1 MTFSEFLVANGD
13 DNLAKYLETVEKL
26 EPIPDAFFNPLYEK
40 LKMYYVTGGMP
51 EPVLMWTQARDVGA
65 MQEALGNII
74 GAYERDFAK
83 HPNVSEFPKI
93 SMIWKSIPSQ
103 LAREN
108 KKFIYKVVK
117 EGARARDM
125 RMPSNGWWMRGLSTK
140 FIAAPHRDCPLRPMT
155 ICPPSRFTW

>member
-1 MTFSEFLVANGD
+1 MQIDPMTFSEFLVANGD

-74 GAYERDFAK
+74 GAYERTL
-83 HPNVSEFPKI
+83 
-93 SMIWKSIPSQ
+93 PS
-103 LAREN
+103 
-108 KKFIYKVVK
+108 
-117 EGARARDM
+117 
-125 RMPSNGWWMRGLSTK
+125 T
-140 FIAAPHRDCPLRPMT
+140 PM
-155 ICPPSRFTW
+155 